1 MKPIELFLDSIAII
15 KWKYEKVL
23 QQAQQDFNIFSILRN
38 ESDEVYLHSQFLAE
52 LLNPKG
58 SHNQGNI
65 LLGLFLQQIDLPNF
79 NLKNVYVIKEYD
91 DIDIFIAN
99 ETQAI
104 ILENKIYAEDQ
115 PGQLAR
121 YYESVRKQG
130 IEDIAVIYLTLNGDA
145 PSEQSTKGL
154 VADSLL
160 RIVSYKDDI
169 DAWLEEC
176 IKQASQYPI
185 LRETLVQYQR
195 LIKKLTGQSS
205 VRGYTMEIKDLLLNE
220 RNIKLAI
227 DISRALTEAKIEIQF
242 SFWEELKEKLAAKNQ
257 KIFYLDDYSY
267 TKSMVEKFYRG
278 GRNRTHYGLLIEMH
292 DLDDLDI
299 LMFYVEINW
308 YLFYG
313 FSVYRREED
322 DWANTEEEKFDY
334 LAKIVKAVDNNFTRT
349 EESIGWKDQNRKLD
363 FQTFNS
369 EDIFALADATK
380 RSNIVDNLVDEISDI
395 INKFNEGY
403 EQHVFTAKGIYKT
416 AT

>member
-38 ESDEVYLHSQFLAE
+38 EADEVYLHSQFLAE

-58 SHNQGNI
+58 SHNQGDI

-79 NLKNVYVIKEYD
+79 KLKNVYVKKEYN

-145 PSEQSTKGL
+145 PSEQSTKGI

-160 RIVSYKDDI
+160 RTVSYKDDI

-176 IKQASQYPI
+176 IKQAAQYPV

-227 DISRALTEAKIEIQF
+227 VTCSTDIDKRLSIKGLSKQRH
-242 SFWEELKEKLAAKNQ
+242 
-257 KIFYLDDYSY
+257 
-267 TKSMVEKFYRG
+267 RG
-278 GRNRTHYGLLIEMH
+278 
-292 DLDDLDI
+292 
-299 LMFYVEINW
+299 
-308 YLFYG
+308 
-313 FSVYRREED
+313 
-322 DWANTEEEKFDY
+322 
-334 LAKIVKAVDNNFTRT
+334 
-349 EESIGWKDQNRKLD
+349 
-363 FQTFNS
+363 
-369 EDIFALADATK
+369 
-380 RSNIVDNLVDEISDI
+380 
-395 INKFNEGY
+395 
-403 EQHVFTAKGIYKT
+403 
-416 AT
+416 